1 MNIHL
6 HKIAFLLVGFLAY
19 QGMYSQ
25 SDTLV
30 ITLQDSV
37 LMANLHAQLT
47 LTPEQTKIID
57 RIIAKDS
64 EEIENLDQEHRR
76 LARTE
81 VQSDERDQKMA
92 ELRERKKS
100 LKEMREL
107 NLRLAMTPDQWNIY
121 QEKIKPGVPA
131 VIHMGMNHDRATCK
145 VCIPK

>member
-6 HKIAFLLVGFLAY
+6 HKIAFLLVGFLACR
-19 QGMYSQ
+19 GMYSQ

-92 ELRERKKS
+92 ELRERKKITQRNARTKS
-100 LKEMREL
+100 S
-107 NLRLAMTPDQWNIY
+107 I
-121 QEKIKPGVPA
+121 G
-131 VIHMGMNHDRATCK
+131 HDSRSMEHLSGK
-145 VCIPK
+145 N